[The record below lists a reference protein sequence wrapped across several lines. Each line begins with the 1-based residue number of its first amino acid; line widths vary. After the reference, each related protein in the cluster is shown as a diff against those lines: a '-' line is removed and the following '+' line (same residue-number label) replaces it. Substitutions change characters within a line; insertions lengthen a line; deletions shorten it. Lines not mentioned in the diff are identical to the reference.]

1 MIENKHR
8 GNCFCGNIQFEIIDT
23 RGTVAACHCLDCR
36 KASGAPFMV
45 FVVIE
50 KINYIIKSGKPGS
63 IQYEDGFKV
72 RTFCKDCGSSISYER
87 KNRPDKIHIG
97 TMLLENPTDLIV
109 KYHLWTKS
117 QLPGIIIDEN
127 VQKFPEG

>member
-1 MIENKHR
+1 MKMDSR
-8 GNCFCGNIQFEIIDT
+8 FEHFVK
-23 RGTVAACHCLDCR
+23 TVAHQSATR
-36 KASGAPFMV
+36 
-45 FVVIE
+45 E
-50 KINYIIKSGKPGS
+50 
-63 IQYEDGFKV
+63 
-72 RTFCKDCGSSISYER
+72 

-97 TMLLENPTDLIV
+97 TMLLENQTDLIV